1 MNQIKSEKNDKPEEI
16 KKGFFSRAKKF
27 ALKFMLWFFC
37 ISIGLTIIY
46 RWIPPPFTLLM
57 INKCIEQKMDGKEM
71 TLKKDWV
78 SLDEIANLP
87 QAVVTSEDQKFAEH
101 FGFDVEAIEKAKK
114 YNEKH
119 KGKKMKGAS
128 TISQQTAKNVFLWPS
143 RSWIRKGFEVYFTF
157 LIEVLWS
164 KERILEVY
172 LNVIEMGPGIYGAQ
186 AASQYYFNK
195 SASQLS
201 KLEAASIA
209 AILPNPVRWS
219 ASKPTPYIKK
229 KRAWILRRMNTFHLD
244 SL

>member
-1 MNQIKSEKNDKPEEI
+1 MQTEVVRIIES
-16 KKGFFSRAKKF
+16 
-27 ALKFMLWFFC
+27 ALNGQSSKVREYC
-37 ISIGLTIIY
+37 Q
-46 RWIPPPFTLLM
+46 LL
-57 INKCIEQKMDGKEM
+57 IQN
-71 TLKKDWV
+71 LKKDGDGKFAERLERTLKMNVRGNQPMV

-229 KRAWILRRMNTFHLD
+229 KRTWILRRMNTFHLD